1 MSKSSYAYEH
11 EIAAKDARIAALESA
26 LYKKLSEAER
36 SSIMRRESDVM
47 EKRFFDLVE
56 REVKYNKRIFEAM
69 RQSEDWDAVKKEH
82 VKKWRAEWKKEEEVL
97 RGELR
102 DFGELIIENT
112 EQQRKMIVDGI
123 DVDNLLLSLG
133 MYDVMRSNTLYEDD
147 LGGVDERLK
156 DLRKKLRQNVASQ
169 KKFKENHSGYS
180 NYVHCDEYWRFFY
193 TGIRSFGTMV
203 FDVLSENIVANVSKV
218 GYDESLDKLMKTKT
232 LCENYMK
239 VRSKRKDGNVL
250 FYTDYVNLKLEELK
264 LTNDIHLLRERIKE
278 ERRIER
284 ERLAD
289 EMRAQKEFERE
300 LRKARADEEE
310 ARKALEKAEL
320 EAAKE
325 KADAARFAKLQ
336 EQIDKLKAALK
347 EAEERGQRIVS
358 MAQQTRR
365 GWVYIISNI
374 GSFGEGVYKI
384 GLTRRLDPM
393 ERVYELGDA
402 SVPFPFDVH
411 AFIFSEDAPALE
423 TALHQAFDK
432 YKVNSVNWRK
442 EYFKVPLKAIK
453 EKVAELGYEVDWE
466 DYAYAPQFRDSIL
479 RK

>member
-26 LYKKLSEAER
+26 LYKKLSETER

-47 EKRFFDLVE
+47 EKRFLDLVE

-69 RQSEDWDAVKKEH
+69 RQAEDWDAVKKEH

-133 MYDVMRSNTLYEDD
+133 MYDVMRSNILYEDD

-239 VRSKRKDGNVL
+239 VRSKRKEGNVL

-325 KADAARFAKLQ
+325 KADAARFAKLK
-336 EQIDKLKAALK
+336 EQIEKLKAALK

-442 EYFKVPLKAIK
+442 EYFKVPLKSIK
-453 EKVAELGYEVDWE
+453 EKVAELGYEVNWG

>member
-26 LYKKLSEAER
+26 LYKKLSETER

-47 EKRFFDLVE
+47 EKRFLDLVE

-69 RQSEDWDAVKKEH
+69 RQAEDWDAVKKEH

-133 MYDVMRSNTLYEDD
+133 MYDVMRSNILYEDD

-218 GYDESLDKLMKTKT
+218 GYDESL
-232 LCENYMK
+232 
-239 VRSKRKDGNVL
+239 G
-250 FYTDYVNLKLEELK
+250 EL
-264 LTNDIHLLRERIKE
+264 
-278 ERRIER
+278 
-284 ERLAD
+284 
-289 EMRAQKEFERE
+289 
-300 LRKARADEEE
+300 
-310 ARKALEKAEL
+310 
-320 EAAKE
+320 
-325 KADAARFAKLQ
+325 
-336 EQIDKLKAALK
+336 
-347 EAEERGQRIVS
+347 
-358 MAQQTRR
+358 
-365 GWVYIISNI
+365 
-374 GSFGEGVYKI
+374 
-384 GLTRRLDPM
+384 
-393 ERVYELGDA
+393 
-402 SVPFPFDVH
+402 
-411 AFIFSEDAPALE
+411 
-423 TALHQAFDK
+423 
-432 YKVNSVNWRK
+432 
-442 EYFKVPLKAIK
+442 PL
-453 EKVAELGYEVDWE
+453 
-466 DYAYAPQFRDSIL
+466 S
-479 RK
+479 